1 MSMTMNKRKQ
11 EMVRVNDE
19 LIVSRRLYGVLEKLA
34 AHGGFYDI
42 PDLLEQELTAS
53 IRMARD
59 EFAEYLRRER
69 RLARAVDLAK
79 SGAFQNGGAEAAGM
93 NIEVDPYTLARIQ
106 KAASDAGCGLD
117 TMANAIAA
125 VYCDEIQSA

>member
-1 MSMTMNKRKQ
+1 
-11 EMVRVNDE
+11 MVRVNDE

-79 SGAFQNGGAEAAGM
+79 SGAFQNGGAEM

-106 KAASDAGCGLD
+106 KAASDAGCSLD